1 MDDTT
6 RSQFSR
12 IAEQMGWTQRGDLD
26 KIETELLKSI
36 GKGKRSALLGCD
48 YLEDSEMDQV
58 RKWKPSDSER
68 VCSSAKSKADFP
80 DSDVFKGFHQ
90 LKIDLHSSDDEE
102 FEQFVF
108 TKTEQKASRNK
119 PHHKCQSE
127 KEEDLRITV
136 ITSESDENFEDFLQ
150 QVKTPKNTPAPLM
163 ECNSAKSLKDFIVNS
178 SSDEDFIIT
187 KKNFASGKK
196 GLRSTPASQLRSKEK
211 PESFSSPVFLS
222 SSDSEDDG
230 SIIKSTWRS
239 RHSKI
244 KSNSRTSS
252 FKDSLNFKTSTSP
265 TKKLPLGDVNSGL
278 VKGKALSSNE
288 VTKGWKDLV
297 QKENKCESASVHY
310 EKKFFHATDSS
321 GNSDEE
327 MASLMERIRQKN
339 RGFSCS
345 STVAKSPSKDEIV
358 KDKIR
363 KPEGYPKTKKQ
374 NKISTPISAPPST
387 EFSSSETPIHLTVRK
402 FGTSQSEKK
411 PSRDRGVKCSV
422 PGCFL
427 QDLSDS
433 SFDYTKNFKKK
444 REELTKSL
452 FVLYNSSIFQNKL
465 PENMEVTWNKK
476 MTKTSGYCVTG
487 QRKGTDGQRYARIEL
502 SDKVCDSAER
512 LRDTLVH
519 EMCHA
524 ATWFING
531 VRDGHG
537 TLWKLYAK
545 KSTLVHPELPMV
557 TRCHTYEINY
567 KYHYQ
572 CTRCKHMIG
581 RHSKSLDTQRFVCA
595 FCQGTL
601 ILMNPSNKKQ
611 SANEGKLTPFAAF
624 VKENYKSAKNELSGM
639 QHGDIM
645 RKLSADFAL
654 KARVSES

>member
-1 MDDTT
+1 MWVC
-6 RSQFSR
+6 SHPGSR
-12 IAEQMGWTQRGDLD
+12 GVRLPGCFGGHKLRAWKPHPAGARGHRQEAPQCLGDLLPQHFCHTR
-26 KIETELLKSI
+26 KYWGEELE
-36 GKGKRSALLGCD
+36 G
-48 YLEDSEMDQV
+48 YLESC
-58 RKWKPSDSER
+58 R
-68 VCSSAKSKADFP
+68 
-80 DSDVFKGFHQ
+80 
-90 LKIDLHSSDDEE
+90 
-102 FEQFVF
+102 
-108 TKTEQKASRNK
+108 
-119 PHHKCQSE
+119 
-127 KEEDLRITV
+127 ED
-136 ITSESDENFEDFLQ
+136 
-150 QVKTPKNTPAPLM
+150 
-163 ECNSAKSLKDFIVNS
+163 
-178 SSDEDFIIT
+178 
-187 KKNFASGKK
+187 
-196 GLRSTPASQLRSKEK
+196 
-211 PESFSSPVFLS
+211 
-222 SSDSEDDG
+222 
-230 SIIKSTWRS
+230 S
-239 RHSKI
+239 RHFRHAGAWPRGECREPPGAHPGEYK
-244 KSNSRTSS
+244 RGRLPS
-252 FKDSLNFKTSTSP
+252 FRAR
-265 TKKLPLGDVNSGL
+265 VR
-278 VKGKALSSNE
+278 
-288 VTKGWKDLV
+288 WK
-297 QKENKCESASVHY
+297 
-310 EKKFFHATDSS
+310 
-321 GNSDEE
+321 
-327 MASLMERIRQKN
+327 
-339 RGFSCS
+339 
-345 STVAKSPSKDEIV
+345 
-358 KDKIR
+358 KDKAR
-363 KPEGYPKTKKQ
+363 E
-374 NKISTPISAPPST
+374 
-387 EFSSSETPIHLTVRK
+387 
-402 FGTSQSEKK
+402 
-411 PSRDRGVKCSV
+411 RGVKCSV

-624 VKENYKSAKNELSGM
+624 VKENYKSAKNELSGIDRCIAIKWPLHYEAILSSGRKATLVCM
-639 QHGDIM
+639 IWGLSMALTTVALFLSVNSITCNFTVKRCLPILFSRRFLESDAYFGFKKILTAMLFLGSYTCIFLCFVILCWDIRIFLKTKQVWVTITLQGLQLIFYSVPVFM
-645 RKLSADFAL
+645 RYFLTQYIENKYKAELAIEAVFDLGLSLIPLVYGYRSAEL
-654 KARVSES
+654 HILMCQLCQLLPLSKNQIQPRV